1 MEGMPKGIEAMSR
14 PSWLQKI
21 YWTRFAKPVEDR
33 ELFKQ
38 LLTHP
43 VRSILEI
50 GLRDGARMRRV
61 AKLAQKAEGC
71 ETLRYI
77 GTDEFESANDGQQH
91 LSLKQ
96 AHQLASQLGFKAS
109 LIPGD
114 INSAIPR
121 VAHKLGAS
129 DLIIIDGGLNPNQPQ
144 ACPLGSWLNRLAH
157 SHSIVL
163 ACQEKGAALAVV
175 DLRQLELPTRI
186 AA

>member
-1 MEGMPKGIEAMSR
+1 MSR

-38 LLTHP
+38 LLSHP
-43 VRSILEI
+43 VSSILEI
-50 GLRDGARMRRV
+50 GVGDGARMRRL
-61 AKLAQKAEGC
+61 AKLAQRALGC
-71 ETLRYI
+71 EVLRYI
-77 GTDEFESANDGQQH
+77 GTDEFESAKDGQRH

-96 AHQLASQLGFKAS
+96 AHQLATQLGFKAS

-114 INSAIPR
+114 ITSAIPR

-129 DLIIIDGGLNPNQPQ
+129 DMIIIDGGLNPTQPL
-144 ACPLGSWLNRLAH
+144 ANTLGSWLNRLAH
-157 SHSIVL
+157 QDTIIL
-163 ACQEKGAALAVV
+163 ACQERGGPLLLV
-175 DLRQLELPTRI
+175 DRHQLDLPQRI